1 MIKGKITIHD
11 ANTATFI
18 EMEITAKGIK
28 CFTKKALKFKDIYQ
42 KMSTFKA
49 DMETIINNIQEQ
61 VNDSDDNDKEK
72 RDNLLKDETNAIGW
86 LTNSKDYIVPNGLK
100 KYLKAF

>member
-28 CFTKKALKFKDIYQ
+28 CFTKKALKFKDTYQ

-49 DMETIINNIQEQ
+49 DMKTIIKNIQEKI
-61 VNDSDDNDKEK
+61 NDSDDNDKKK
-72 RDNLLKDETNAIGW
+72 RNDLFDDEANAMAW